1 MSLDRFKADSL
12 KAKHSEI
19 ESKPEVK
26 VTKEVKEDVKKII
39 KKKK

>member
-26 VTKEVKEDVKKII
+26 VKPEAKKEVINKKT
-39 KKKK
+39 KK